1 MKKINLFLTLIAV
14 VMLVGLTNCKKETDN
29 ASVTKYVGTVNGSFI
44 PKDVNFSVSKTFDP
58 FAAPIANTRNWI
70 MYAKNSP
77 FYGYQ
82 DFALVK
88 GLEFVT
94 GSAANIWWKTDGN
107 NPVSFAASQG
117 VYSNLTPVEPV
128 RLIME
133 TKDVSGAVAYL
144 GILDFDPTAAQF
156 PLTVTGKRLGD
167 VVTLNTDAL
176 TKLPGANL
184 TITANFQLADV
195 NVSRTELRLSL
206 SPATG
211 ENTTGV
217 TGAFDFNDIYYDPR
231 VPNVVTIPN
240 GSGDFSL
247 YSGVGKKAF
256 GDIVITITEAPS
268 SSSPGVNGSV
278 IVLTVPASAVGIA
291 GKSTKITLSTSKLGW
306 YDSSTINVSDVD
318 ITVNT
323 VNLNLN

>member
-1 MKKINLFLTLIAV
+1 MKKINLFLSLIAV

-44 PKDVNFSVSKTFDP
+44 PQDVNISVSKSFPFD
-58 FAAPIANTRNWI
+58 APEASTRNWI

-77 FYGYQ
+77 FYGNQ
-82 DFALVK
+82 PFALVK

-107 NPVSFAASQG
+107 NPVSFDASQG

-144 GILDFDPTAAQF
+144 GILDFDPTQAQF

-184 TITANFQLADV
+184 TITATVQSTKIDIAK
-195 NVSRTELRLSL
+195 TELGTL

-217 TGAFDFNDIYYDPR
+217 IGALDFSDIIYGE
-231 VPNVVTIPN
+231 VGSQVVTIPN
-240 GSGDFSL
+240 GSGDFPL
-247 YSGVGKKAF
+247 YSGVDKKVF
-256 GDIVITITEAPS
+256 GNIIITITEAPS
-268 SSSPGVNGSV
+268 SSSPGVSGSV
-278 IVLTVPASAVGIA
+278 IVLTVPSSAVGIS
-291 GKSTKITLSTSKLGW
+291 GKSTKITLTTNKLGW
-306 YDSSTINVSDVD
+306 YDSSTINVSDQD
-318 ITVNT
+318 ITVNV
-323 VNLNLN
+323 VNFPVN